1 LDKGKIRRIVK
12 RLKQAFESRN
22 IKIDRLIVFGSQVF
36 GQPHSDSDLDIIVIS
51 DAFSGKGIF
60 ERAKITGQVHWE
72 IVQIFKVPLDLIPM
86 TIKEY
91 DSGNSLIAEFAKQ
104 DHHLAGF
111 YYTIERG

>member
-1 LDKGKIRRIVK
+1 MDKGKIRRIVK

-22 IKIDRLIVFGSQVF
+22 IKIDRLIVFGSQVS
-36 GQPHSDSDLDIIVIS
+36 GQPHSDSDLDIIIIS

-72 IVQIFKVPLDLIPM
+72 IVQLFKVPLDLIPM
-86 TIKEY
+86 TIKEF

-104 DHHLAGF
+104 DHHLVGS
-111 YYTIERG
+111 GLDS

>member
-1 LDKGKIRRIVK
+1 MDKGKIQRILK
-12 RLKQAFESRN
+12 RLKQAFESQN
-22 IKIDRLIVFGSQVF
+22 IKIDCLIVFGSQVF

-51 DAFSGKGIF
+51 DAFSGKGIL

-86 TIKEY
+86 TIKEF

-104 DHHLAGF
+104 DHHLVGS
-111 YYTIERG
+111 GLDS